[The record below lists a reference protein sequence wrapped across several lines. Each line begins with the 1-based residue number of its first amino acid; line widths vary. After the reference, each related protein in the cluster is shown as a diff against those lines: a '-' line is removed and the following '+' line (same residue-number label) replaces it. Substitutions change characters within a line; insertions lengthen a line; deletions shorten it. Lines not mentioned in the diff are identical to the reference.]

1 VRPSDTLQRASGRW
15 PEILVA
21 IGGIT
26 PDQLCAKEGPC
37 PACGG
42 NTRFRWDDDSGDGA
56 WHCSHCGG
64 RNGQGGGGNG
74 VDLLSRL
81 RLGTWGPSALA
92 PTLALVEQEFLGA
105 PPRRRCAESRRSAG
119 PRPPAETPPPR
130 PRPPSEW
137 VAFCRLEAADD
148 LADGETFSPAH
159 AKGGAYV
166 RRWMRW
172 CEGADPDLVAAA
184 VLEGDTIAGAREIP
198 DLDGPP
204 PAATRPAGPTGPM
217 GREEVR
223 RRLAAAVEEGAP
235 RADLEG
241 LLLELAELADTSPS
255 NLRGLLRAV
264 QQEQEAARSVE
275 AEEQRHQ
282 AAAAQGQ
289 GIGAEMAGLD
299 ALFPPSIAA
308 SINRLI
314 EYLPVDG
321 IAAGAIFLATAA
333 GVQKLGNEVIASR
346 RLRFRVPTNLYASIV
361 GRSGIKKDPVIAALV
376 TRPMAPIAADLKRAH
391 DRAMED
397 WRASN
402 LGKKPSERTE
412 QPCPTYLSCTEYTGE
427 ALSLQLQRQESQGL
441 GLLVKRSEI
450 KGLFG
455 GMNAYRG
462 GKGSD
467 SEQLLEAYDGLGYS
481 SLRIGAEGGGR
492 FYDRCHLSIFGGIQ
506 PEVLEELVKGGDA
519 SGLWSR
525 FSFIPIPDRV
535 VPLPTDDSEEEARIT
550 QQAED
555 HLAQV
560 IRNIYRLP
568 RQTLVLD
575 PDARELFVGY
585 EARCQR
591 DAQRAPLN
599 AMRAAWS
606 KAPGK
611 VLRVAGLLH
620 LLHMVSRDGELSEL
634 VAAAMVDRASC
645 LIDHLT
651 SWALGIHEAAAG
663 GGEASDLMAQ
673 VHRIAQ
679 GAGQAIAWRDVAQR
693 LSVRQRSEID
703 SAAAH
708 AAVAALARL
717 GVGEV
722 GEGKRPGSWSYRA
735 TADLPG

>member
-1 VRPSDTLQRASGRW
+1 VVAEADTQ
-15 PEILVA
+15 
-21 IGGIT
+21 
-26 PDQLCAKEGPC
+26 
-37 PACGG
+37 
-42 NTRFRWDDDSGDGA
+42 
-56 WHCSHCGG
+56 
-64 RNGQGGGGNG
+64 
-74 VDLLSRL
+74 
-81 RLGTWGPSALA
+81 
-92 PTLALVEQEFLGA
+92 
-105 PPRRRCAESRRSAG
+105 
-119 PRPPAETPPPR
+119 
-130 PRPPSEW
+130 
-137 VAFCRLEAADD
+137 
-148 LADGETFSPAH
+148 
-159 AKGGAYV
+159 
-166 RRWMRW
+166 
-172 CEGADPDLVAAA
+172 
-184 VLEGDTIAGAREIP
+184 AGAREIP
-198 DLDGPP
+198 DLEEPP
-204 PAATRPAGPTGPM
+204 PAAKGPAGPAGPI

-223 RRLAAAVEEGAP
+223 RRLAAAVEEGAA
-235 RADLEG
+235 RADLED
-241 LLLELAELADTSPS
+241 LLLELAEAAEIGPS
-255 NLRGLLRAV
+255 NLRGLLKAV
-264 QQEQEAARSVE
+264 QQQHEASRAVA

-376 TRPMAPIAADLKRAH
+376 TRPMAPIAADLKQAH

-397 WRASN
+397 WKATN

-412 QPCPTYLSCTEYTGE
+412 QPCPIYLMCSEYTGE

-441 GLLVKRSEI
+441 GLLIKRSEI

-467 SEQLLEAYDGLGYS
+467 TEQLLEAYDGLGYS

-506 PEVLEELVKGGDA
+506 PEILEELVRDGDA

-535 VPLPTDDSEEEARIT
+535 VALPADDSEQEARIT

-560 IRNIYRLP
+560 IGRVYRLP

-575 PDARELFVGY
+575 PDARELFMAY
-585 EARCQR
+585 EERCQR
-591 DAQRAPLN
+591 TAQRSSLN

-606 KAPGK
+606 KASGK

-620 LLHMVSRDGELSEL
+620 QLHAVSSDGELSEL
-634 VAAAMVDRASC
+634 VAPAMIDRASC
-645 LIDHLT
+645 LVDHLT
-651 SWALGIHEAAAG
+651 GWTLGIHEAAAG
-663 GGEASDLMAQ
+663 GETSDLMAQ
-673 VHRIAQ
+673 IHRLAQ
-679 GAGQAIAWRDVAQR
+679 GAGQPITWRDVAQR
-693 LSVRQRSEID
+693 LSGRQRGEID
-703 SAAAH
+703 SAAAR
-708 AAVAALARL
+708 AAVEALARL

-722 GEGKRPGSWSYRA
+722 GEGRRSGSWTYQA